1 MEEIVRREDT
11 LKLEQE
17 KVQVLKDI
25 STSLAGILAQMVKKD
40 GKVVESQGPSEEGRS
55 EVEDSIIDDDE
66 LDLAPDLEIGGN

>member
-40 GKVVESQGPSEEGRS
+40 GKVVESEGPSEEGRS